1 LLPWQNPFGK
11 GENRVSPVG
20 ARERQGFICKAIVAK
35 KDILYRDGGN
45 MCGSCDRKNTDGLLQ
60 NLVSPMKGKGKHYRA
75 CSGRRTGSTCGSY
88 RSADLASLTDIH
100 RMTSLLRL
108 DCRFRRILAMPG

>member
-35 KDILYRDGGN
+35 KDILYIRDKIAASNRKCGG
-45 MCGSCDRKNTDGLLQ
+45 CLLLALQ
-60 NLVSPMKGKGKHYRA
+60 SQF
-75 CSGRRTGSTCGSY
+75 SGALG
-88 RSADLASLTDIH
+88 
-100 RMTSLLRL
+100 
-108 DCRFRRILAMPG
+108 